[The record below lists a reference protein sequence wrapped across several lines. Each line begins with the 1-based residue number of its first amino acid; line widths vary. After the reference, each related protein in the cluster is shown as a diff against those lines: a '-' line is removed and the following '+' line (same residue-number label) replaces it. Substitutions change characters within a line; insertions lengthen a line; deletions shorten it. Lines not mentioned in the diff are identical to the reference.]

1 MTRHTLRFVAT
12 SSVLAVVT
20 GLLGFWGVGALSPAN
35 TETKACDATKD
46 AFCVSPLVSQKLET
60 LESIQLPKIAT
71 PTWLGGQTATPAT
84 REVSYTIATKG
95 SVRADFDE
103 FKRQVSETLNSPLGW
118 SRLGVKFTQV
128 ESGGDFHVWLT
139 ESSQVPS
146 FSPTGCDTI
155 VSCTVGANVI
165 INETRWLNGS
175 DSWNGAGGSLRDYR
189 SMVVNHETGHWLGH
203 GHEYCS
209 GAGQPAPVMQQQ
221 TINMQGCKP
230 NPWPLAN
237 EMYAPTLGI
246 RS

>member
-1 MTRHTLRFVAT
+1 MTRQK
-12 SSVLAVVT
+12 VLLFAA
-20 GLLGFWGVGALSPAN
+20 GLLLAMATGFTGVWVAEAHESSQSK
-35 TETKACDATKD
+35 TCDTAKD
-46 AFCVSPLVSQKLET
+46 AFCMSPLVSQKLET

-71 PTWLGGQTATPAT
+71 PAWLSGQAAAPTT
-84 REVSYTIATKG
+84 REVTYTIATKG
-95 SVRADFDE
+95 NVRADFTE
-103 FKRQVSETLNSPLGW
+103 FKRQVDETLNSPLGW
-118 SRLGVKFTQV
+118 SRLGVRFTAV
-128 ESGGDFHVWLT
+128 ESGGNFHIWLT

-155 VSCTVGANVI
+155 VSCTVGSNVI
-165 INETRWLNGS
+165 INETRWVNGS
-175 DSWNGAGGSLRDYR
+175 DAWNGAGGSLRDYR

-203 GHEYCS
+203 GHEHCS

-221 TINMQGCKP
+221 TINMEGCTP